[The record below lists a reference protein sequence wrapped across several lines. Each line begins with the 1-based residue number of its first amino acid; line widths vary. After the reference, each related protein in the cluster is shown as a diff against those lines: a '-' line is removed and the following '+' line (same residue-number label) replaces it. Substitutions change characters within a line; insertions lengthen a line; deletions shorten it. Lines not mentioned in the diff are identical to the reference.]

1 MARILAV
8 CAVLTLLGGCSAPP
22 APAPAPAQPEPAP
35 TVVALP
41 SAEEAGQGVLPS
53 VVEAPA
59 PVEAGA
65 EPLPSTATTPD
76 PQPEATPVVQ
86 ADQQVID
93 AIDRLDITPKPPLC
107 VELLS
112 PAAFEL
118 IVRHETG
125 GRARYD
131 RMYQRP
137 VWPGRA
143 SGATIGI
150 GYDLGHASRQVILD
164 DWTEHPQ
171 RPRLPQASGITG
183 QAAKPVTAAMQ
194 DVRTSWPL
202 AEDVFRCT
210 SVINYYRVT
219 ERAFGKHFAT
229 LRPNAQGALVSLV
242 YNRGGGMTG
251 DKRRDMRA
259 IRDKCLPAQDYA
271 CIGSNLRA
279 MTWVWAGTDIE
290 KGMRTRRHDEAR
302 LAETP

>member
-8 CAVLTLLGGCSAPP
+8 CAVLTLLAGCNAPP
-22 APAPAPAQPEPAP
+22 EPPQPA
-35 TVVALP
+35 TTVALP

-59 PVEAGA
+59 PIEAGA

-76 PQPEATPVVQ
+76 PQPEAAPVVL

-93 AIDRLDITPKPPLC
+93 VVDAAGIQPKPPMC
-107 VELLS
+107 VDLLS

-150 GYDLGHASRQVILD
+150 GYDLGHATPAVITM
-164 DWTEHPQ
+164 DWEQHPQ
-171 RPRLPQASGITG
+171 RERLPQASGYTG
-183 QAAKPVTAAMQ
+183 QAARPVTAAMQ
-194 DVRTSWPL
+194 DVVTRWPL

-210 SVINYYRVT
+210 SVIAYYRMT
-219 ERAFGKHFAT
+219 ERAFGREAFAK
-229 LRPNAQGALVSLV
+229 LRPNAQGALVSVV
-242 YNRGGGMTG
+242 YNRGAGMTG
-251 DKRRDMRA
+251 DARREMRT
-259 IRDKCLPAQDYA
+259 IRDKCIPALDYP
-271 CIGSNLRA
+271 CIGSQLRG
-279 MTWVWAGTDIE
+279 MVRVWRGTDIE
-290 KGMRTRRHDEAR
+290 KGMQVRRFDEAR

>member
-8 CAVLTLLGGCSAPP
+8 CAVLILLPGCKAPP
-22 APAPAPAQPEPAP
+22 APAPAPAQPDPP
-35 TVVALP
+35 PSVVALP
-41 SAEEAGQGVLPS
+41 SAEDAGQGVLPS
-53 VVEAPA
+53 MVEAPA
-59 PVEAGA
+59 ATEAGA
-65 EPLPSTATTPD
+65 TPMPSTSTTPD
-76 PQPEATPVVQ
+76 QQAESVAVVK
-86 ADQQVID
+86 ADSAVID
-93 AIDRLDITPKPPLC
+93 AVDALDITPKPALC
-107 VELLS
+107 VDLLS
-112 PAAFEL
+112 PSAFEL

-125 GRARYD
+125 GKSRYD

-164 DWTEHPQ
+164 DWTLHPQ
-171 RPRLPQASGITG
+171 RERLPQASGITG
-183 QAAKPVTAAMQ
+183 QAAKPVTKAMQ
-194 DVRTSWPL
+194 DVVTRWPL

-210 SVINYYRVT
+210 SVINYYRIT
-219 ERAFGKHFAT
+219 ERTFGKHFAS

-251 DKRRDMRA
+251 DKRRDMRV
-259 IRDKCLPAQDYA
+259 IRDKCLPANDYA
-271 CIGSNLRA
+271 CIGANLRA

-290 KGMRTRRHDEAR
+290 KGMRTRRYDEAR